1 MVADVLLTT
10 LRQAW
15 QTLEASGARL
25 ALMGGLAL
33 ASWKHVRATR
43 DVDLLVEVP
52 RGDVDQLL
60 SILRASGIRPRRRPE
75 VTQLGKLRLVQCLY
89 EPPGAMMDLNVD
101 LLLAD
106 CVYQHQALDR
116 RVPEQLAGIDIFI
129 LTCEDLILHKLLAGP
144 MIDRADCIALMRLQ
158 RDTLDWAY
166 LKIWAA
172 HLAVSEG
179 LTEIWAEAL
188 PGEPLA

>member
-10 LRQAW
+10 LRQVW
-15 QTLEASGARL
+15 QTLEASRARL

-43 DVDLLVEVP
+43 DVDLLVEP
-52 RGDVDQLL
+52 LGDDFDGLL
-60 SILRASGIRPRRRPE
+60 ATLRAADVRPRRRPE

-106 CVYQHQALDR
+106 CAYQRHALDR
-116 RVPEQLAGIDIFI
+116 RVPEQLAGINLFV
-129 LTCEDLILHKLLAGP
+129 LTCEDLILHKLLAGR
-144 MIDRADCIALMRLQ
+144 MIDRADCVALMRLQ
-158 RDTLDWAY
+158 RVALDWAY
-166 LKIWAA
+166 LKDWAA
-172 HLAVSEG
+172 RVQLSES
-179 LTEIWAEAL
+179 LSKIWAEAF
-188 PGEPLA
+188 PAEPLP

>member
-10 LRQAW
+10 LRETW

-33 ASWKHVRATR
+33 ASWKQVRATR

-60 SILRASGIRPRRRPE
+60 SILRSSGIRPRRHPE

-89 EPPGAMMDLNVD
+89 EPPGALMDLNVD

-116 RVPEQLAGIDIFI
+116 RVREQLAGIDIFI
-129 LTCEDLILHKLLAGP
+129 LTCEDLILHKLLAGQT
-144 MIDRADCIALMRLQ
+144 IDRTDCVELVRLQ
-158 RDTLDWAY
+158 RDALDRAY
-166 LKIWAA
+166 LKVWASN
-172 HLAVSEG
+172 LAVSEG
-179 LTEIWAEAL
+179 LSEICVEAF
-188 PGEPLA
+188 PGERLP